1 MMKVIDHVIN
11 LVNVLVNVL
20 TDPHVLVVVADMVQA
35 KPHGHLAILLALKPM
50 LQNLI
55 KVTEPH
61 GVMIIVPPPQLLEVV
76 VIKVEIL
83 VQKDNLQ
90 DIKVVRHVNQD
101 NLLVTKDEHQ
111 ENQDNLLVTKDEHQ
125 ENQDNLLVIKVVH
138 QENQDSP
145 LVTKEKDLATKAE
158 ITRLKSV
165 ILKFIF

>member
-1 MMKVIDHVIN
+1 MMKVIAHVIN

-20 TDPHVLVVVADMVQA
+20 TDPHVLVVVADMAQV
-35 KPHGHLAILLALKPM
+35 KLHGHLAILPALKPM

-76 VIKVEIL
+76 VIKGEIL
-83 VQKDNLQ
+83 VQKDNPQ
-90 DIKVVRHVNQD
+90 DIKVVHHVNQDNLLATKVVRHVNQD
-101 NLLVTKDEHQ
+101 NLQDIKVVHHV
-111 ENQDNLLVTKDEHQ
+111 NQDNL
-125 ENQDNLLVIKVVH
+125 QDIKVVH
-138 QENQDSP
+138 HVNQDSP

-165 ILKFIF
+165 ILNFIF